1 MCLIN
6 VFNEK
11 HIEILFQKPERQDRG
26 YGQSRMSMRAK
37 MCLITVFNA
46 KHIEILFQK
55 PERQDRGYGQ
65 SRMSMRAKGRS
76 CWAALVSSSLFGN
89 TLTLAH
95 CSTLNIERRTV
106 YTDCSTL
113 DTDYSTLDIA
123 HWRVYNCT
131 IMIAHWTLQSGQ
143 CILQTEN

>member
-1 MCLIN
+1 MCSNAQYRVEYDKWVFRSNLICN
-6 VFNEK
+6 VNSDK
-11 HIEILFQKPERQDRG
+11 VDRSRLRLIRD
-26 YGQSRMSMRAK
+26 GQSRKSMRAK

-89 TLTLAH
+89 TLT
-95 CSTLNIERRTV
+95 V
-106 YTDCSTL
+106 
-113 DTDYSTLDIA
+113 A
-123 HWRVYNCT
+123 HWTLQGGQCT
-131 IMIAHWTLQSGQ
+131 LMLAHWTLQSGQ